1 MFYLYHVICFKIE
14 IQLEG
19 FAKPDTPDRNF
30 SEFKFIFTDKK
41 SWTSALLLVGNATT
55 FCEPGKLKLNEPI

>member
-19 FAKPDTPDRNF
+19 FAKPDTPDQNF
-30 SEFKFIFTDKK
+30 SEFKFIFID
-41 SWTSALLLVGNATT
+41 LGRQHYY
-55 FCEPGKLKLNEPI
+55 

>member
-19 FAKPDTPDRNF
+19 FAKPDTPNRNF
-30 SEFKFIFTDKK
+30 SEFEFNLGHQHYNKSYILKCLFGVFKK
-41 SWTSALLLVGNATT
+41 ETEQSQPEVS
-55 FCEPGKLKLNEPI
+55 

>member
-19 FAKPDTPDRNF
+19 FAKPDRNF
-30 SEFKFIFTDKK
+30 SEFEFNLGHQHYKK
-41 SWTSALLLVGNATT
+41 SYI
-55 FCEPGKLKLNEPI
+55 LKCLFGVFKKETERSQPEVS

>member
-19 FAKPDTPDRNF
+19 FAKPDTPNRNF
-30 SEFKFIFTDKK
+30 SEFEFN
-41 SWTSALLLVGNATT
+41 LGHQHY
-55 FCEPGKLKLNEPI
+55 LKVMYFEMSFWCLQFPAKNK